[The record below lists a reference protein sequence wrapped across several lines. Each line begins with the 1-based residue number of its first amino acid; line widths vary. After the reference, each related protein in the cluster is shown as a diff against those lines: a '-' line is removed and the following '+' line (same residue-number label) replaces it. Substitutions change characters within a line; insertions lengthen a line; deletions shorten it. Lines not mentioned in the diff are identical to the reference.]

1 MQTNYRSFLLTV
13 ISVTFTSFAV
23 QTASAAPDAD
33 LMQGLQAR
41 TLGPAA
47 MSGRIST
54 IDVVAS
60 DPNRIIVGA
69 GTGGVWMSEN
79 GGLNWE
85 PVFDDQPVASIGAI
99 AINQAN
105 PDIIWVGTGE
115 SNVRNSTSIGGGIYK
130 SVDGGETWALSG
142 LANSERIDR
151 IALHPTDSN
160 IVYVAAM
167 GTLWGPNE
175 ERGIYKTTD
184 GGATWNHILYVDQL
198 TGATDIKMDPS
209 NPDKLYAGMW
219 QFRRWPYQFKSG
231 GPGSGMYV
239 SDDAGKT
246 WERRTEEDGLPEGE
260 LGRMVFGLSAAD
272 PKRVYALVEADSSA
286 LLVSNNGGQDW
297 EAVNEE
303 YNVADR
309 PFYYTEIAVDPND
322 ANHVYNIATNIRCI
336 DRWRKDFRTKPG
348 RCLLCR
354 QQHDSYRQSRL
365 LDQSPRFE
373 SPDRRQRWRDRDH
386 PRPR

>member
-1 MQTNYRSFLLTV
+1 
-13 ISVTFTSFAV
+13 
-23 QTASAAPDAD
+23 
-33 LMQGLQAR
+33 
-41 TLGPAA
+41 
-47 MSGRIST
+47 
-54 IDVVAS
+54 
-60 DPNRIIVGA
+60 
-69 GTGGVWMSEN
+69 MSEN

-99 AINQAN
+99 AIYQSN

-175 ERGIYKTTD
+175 ERGIYKTID
-184 GGATWNHILYVDQL
+184 GGATWNRILYVDQL

-239 SDDAGKT
+239 SNDAGET

-272 PKRVYALVEADSSA
+272 PKRGYALVEADNSA

-297 EAVNEE
+297 EAVNED

-309 PFYYTEIAVDPND
+309 RFPIPRRVRARTRCPAVRRIYGRDDHCRRRYDRTAP
-322 ANHVYNIATNIRCI
+322 AAGCVRSATSHR
-336 DRWRKDFRTKPG
+336 G
-348 RCLLCR
+348 RG
-354 QQHDSYRQSRL
+354 
-365 LDQSPRFE
+365 
-373 SPDRRQRWRDRDH
+373 
-386 PRPR
+386 